1 VSASRPAAS
10 PATSTVPIPLVDLV
24 AQHREIAAEVASGFE
39 RVFAAAAFIL
49 GPAVA
54 EFERAFA
61 AHCGVAHCVGVG
73 NGTDAIELALRAL
86 GIGAGDEVL
95 VPANTFIAT
104 ALAALRA
111 GARPVPVDCDR
122 DFLLDPRR
130 IEERLTPRTRA
141 ILPVHLF
148 GQLADMEAIG
158 EIAARHGL
166 AVIEDAAQSQ
176 GARRN
181 GRGSGGFGVAAAVSF
196 YPGKNLGAYGDGGAV
211 LTGDGEIAA
220 RLRRLR
226 NWGGEQKYHHPEVG
240 FNSRL
245 DTLQAVVLSAKLRR
259 LDGWNAARRQA
270 AARYDA
276 LLGGLA
282 EVELPRTLAGNEHVW
297 HLYVVRVP
305 RRDEV
310 LARLQAAGIG
320 AAIHYPTPLHLHAAL
335 RGLGYRRG
343 DFPQAESAAGEILSL
358 PIYPHLTAAQQE
370 RVAHELR
377 RALR

>member
-1 VSASRPAAS
+1 MSASRPAAS
-10 PATSTVPIPLVDLV
+10 TEPIPLVDLA
-24 AQHREIAAEVASGFE
+24 AQHAEIAAEVTSGFA
-39 RVFAAAAFIL
+39 RVCAETAFIL
-49 GPAVA
+49 GGEVA
-54 EFERAFA
+54 AFERAFA
-61 AHCGVAHCVGVG
+61 DHCGVAHCVGVG
-73 NGTDAIELALRAL
+73 NGTDAIELAVRAL
-86 GIGAGDEVL
+86 GLGRGDEVL

-104 ALAALRA
+104 ALGVLRA
-111 GARPVPVDCDR
+111 GAWPVPVEPDR
-122 DFLLDPRR
+122 HFLLDPRR

-141 ILPVHLF
+141 IVPVHLF
-148 GQLADMEAIG
+148 GQLADLEAVG
-158 EIAARHGL
+158 EIAAAHRL
-166 AVIEDAAQSQ
+166 EVVEDAAQSQ

-181 GRGSGGFGVAAAVSF
+181 GRGCGGFGAAAATSF

-226 NWGGEQKYHHPEVG
+226 NLGSEQKYHHPEIG

-259 LDGWNAARRQA
+259 LDGWNAARRRA
-270 AARYDA
+270 AACYDE

-297 HLYVVRVP
+297 HLYVVRVQ

-320 AAIHYPTPLHLHAAL
+320 AAVHYPTPLHLHRAL
-335 RGLGYRRG
+335 RGLGYRQG
-343 DFPQAESAAGEILSL
+343 DFPEAERAAGEVLSL
-358 PIYPHLTAAQQE
+358 PMHPHLTAAQQE